1 MVVRVHEALCGAG
14 DSSAT
19 DRTAWQAVLY
29 ARQAVIQALRASIQA
44 HDEHAAGGQ
53 EGGKEEA
60 EAGEDGV
67 DSLPPDHVE
76 HCLSAVFASLRFQG
90 IVTFESFDDKGTAM
104 RGMVSPPPHQST
116 NKPLVLPADVLAAAR
131 TTLAS
136 RPPDDSMVAAAGQ
149 LTNKLWHALAR
160 TRDRR
165 TSAASVVAACFVR
178 TRELEEAVVTGSL
191 VIRWR
196 VDTQYVVSPLPL
208 APPRSF
214 TLLLAFC

>member
-44 HDEHAAGGQ
+44 HDEHATGGQ
-53 EGGKEEA
+53 EGGKEEAEA

-90 IVTFESFDDKGTAM
+90 VVTFESFDDKGTAM
-104 RGMVSPPPHQST
+104 RGMVSP
-116 NKPLVLPADVLAAAR
+116 
-131 TTLAS
+131 
-136 RPPDDSMVAAAGQ
+136 RPISQ
-149 LTNKLWHALAR
+149 LTNHLCCPQTCLRLRGPLWRAGHRPTA
-160 TRDRR
+160 
-165 TSAASVVAACFVR
+165 
-178 TRELEEAVVTGSL
+178 
-191 VIRWR
+191 W
-196 VDTQYVVSPLPL
+196 
-208 APPRSF
+208 
-214 TLLLAFC
+214 